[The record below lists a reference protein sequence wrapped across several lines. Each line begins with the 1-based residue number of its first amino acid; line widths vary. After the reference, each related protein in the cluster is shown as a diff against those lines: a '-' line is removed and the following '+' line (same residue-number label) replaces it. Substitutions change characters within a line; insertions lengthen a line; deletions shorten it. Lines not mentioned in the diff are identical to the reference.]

1 MTTTAELLADARTA
15 YHRLMTGTSVVEVR
29 DQNGETI
36 RYKFADEGK
45 LLAYIQSLER
55 QLSGAAYS
63 GPMQFIF

>member
-1 MTTTAELLADARTA
+1 MPTIAELLTDARTA

-36 RYKFADEGK
+36 RYQVANAAA
-45 LLAYIQSLER
+45 LLAYIQRLEQ
-55 QLSGAAYS
+55 QLSGNRYG